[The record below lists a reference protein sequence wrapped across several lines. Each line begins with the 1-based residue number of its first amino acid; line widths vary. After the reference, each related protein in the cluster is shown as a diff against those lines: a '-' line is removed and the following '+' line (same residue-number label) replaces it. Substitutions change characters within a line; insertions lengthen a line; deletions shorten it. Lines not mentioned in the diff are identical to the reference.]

1 MLKIEPAASKVSFL
15 IANWGCLPHRSGQNA
30 RKSGAGKFMAS
41 KLLTDLRILVLED
54 EYLIAMD
61 VEHLCLEQ
69 GAAAV
74 TIARSLEE
82 VEAGASFDAAV
93 LDLMLS
99 GHSTLDFADE
109 LKERGVPFVFASG
122 YGDRKDIA
130 VRFPGVP
137 IVVKPYA
144 GADLIEALAA
154 AHQRG
159 REPEGE
165 LT

>member
-1 MLKIEPAASKVSFL
+1 MP
-15 IANWGCLPHRSGQNA
+15 
-30 RKSGAGKFMAS
+30 S
-41 KLLTDLRILVLED
+41 KLLADLRILVLED

-82 VEAGASFDAAV
+82 VEADASFDAAV
-93 LDLMLS
+93 VDLMLS
-99 GHSTLDFADE
+99 GQSTIDFAIG

-122 YGDRKDIA
+122 YGEREDLA
-130 VRFPGVP
+130 ARFPGVS
-137 IVVKPYA
+137 VVAKPYA
-144 GADLIEALAA
+144 GADLIGALAA

-159 REPEGE
+159 RQAS
-165 LT
+165 